1 MPKFTYYWM
10 LDYPEAERV
19 DPHEEDVGRVW
30 RDSGKIYGGRKIKH
44 APGHAGIVMSRRRVN
59 RIMKAGGMAGSY
71 SRARYRP
78 HPARPNDD
86 PAPNILGRE
95 FDCFASMFVRQ
106 VRQCFSVVWA
116 DGFPRCRHRFP
127 VM

>member
-1 MPKFTYYWM
+1 MARQRQDLW
-10 LDYPEAERV
+10 
-19 DPHEEDVGRVW
+19 
-30 RDSGKIYGGRKIKH
+30 GRKIKH

-95 FDCFASMFVRQ
+95 FDGYAPAHAHR
-106 VRQCFSVVWA
+106 RA
-116 DGFPRCRHRFP
+116 DSSGGCNT
-127 VM
+127 